1 MNVHVTG
8 GARSICS
15 FHSHT
20 QKAVNLG
27 SFTAQP
33 VRFTRLS
40 PFAHSSLHSS
50 PQAILNRTHQ
60 FLKCQ
65 LRSSFHL
72 KVDKNENTHRLLE
85 HAE

>member
-1 MNVHVTG
+1 MSLLGEEFVASAAST
-8 GARSICS
+8 
-15 FHSHT
+15 HT
-20 QKAVNLG
+20 LKKAVNLG

-40 PFAHSSLHSS
+40 VRSLIASLFATSHPQSHSSVLKMSVV
-50 PQAILNRTHQ
+50 Q
-60 FLKCQ
+60 F
-65 LRSSFHL
+65 FPL